1 MAFTTYTDARV
12 DIGTKSN
19 VQNAQSVS
27 LDFRSNHQQVK
38 TLAKGVAG
46 VSKGFSSLQVVV
58 TMALPA
64 DTPELDIYPEAI
76 EGERVAIKI
85 YRSGQVLA
93 TNGLV
98 SSITE
103 QKSTDAPATQTITLD
118 CDAVEWAAL

>member
-1 MAFTTYTDARV
+1 MAFSTYTDARV
-12 DIGTKSN
+12 DIGTTSN

-27 LDFRSNHQQVK
+27 TDFRSNHQLVK
-38 TLAKGVAG
+38 TLAKGNAG
-46 VSKGFSSLQVVV
+46 VSKGFSSLQIVV

-64 DTPELDIYPEAI
+64 DAPEVDVYPDAI
-76 EGERVAIKI
+76 EGERVPIKI
-85 YRSGQVLA
+85 YRAGQVLA

>member
-27 LDFRSNHQQVK
+27 TDFRSNHQLVK
-38 TLAKGVAG
+38 TLAKGNAG
-46 VSKGFSSLQVVV
+46 VSKGFSSLQIVV

-64 DTPELDIYPEAI
+64 DAPEVDIYPEAV
-76 EGERVAIKI
+76 EGERVAIKV

-93 TNGLV
+93 TFGLV
-98 SSITE
+98 SSISE
-103 QKSTDAPATQTITLD
+103 QKNTDAAATQTITLD
-118 CDAVEWAAL
+118 CDAVEWASL